1 MGTSACQFL
10 SYRMH
15 NFTANGGPDPSIIT
29 SFLSQLGALCPQNSG
44 ASNRVALDTGSEDEF
59 DKSYYKNLRNGKGIL
74 ESGMM
79 LPQRH
84 LQRTTQT
91 QACIAKSMV
100 KMGNIEMKTG
110 VDGETRTICS
120 VLTNQSVQINL
131 QMNMQNSTKKFVR
144 TTDEA
149 NDNDEYETCMTT
161 RSSL

>member
-1 MGTSACQFL
+1 MCIGGHTMGTSACQFL

-84 LQRTTQT
+84 L
-91 QACIAKSMV
+91 
-100 KMGNIEMKTG
+100 
-110 VDGETRTICS
+110 
-120 VLTNQSVQINL
+120 
-131 QMNMQNSTKKFVR
+131 
-144 TTDEA
+144 
-149 NDNDEYETCMTT
+149 
-161 RSSL
+161 